1 MSYEI
6 RYSPRFEKSISKL
19 KKKDPPFYQQV
30 RKKIAE
36 IIDNPEHFKPL
47 RKPKSSYRRAHVG
60 SIVIIYALRDNIIT
74 IISLDHHDKAY

>member
-1 MSYEI
+1 MPYSI

-19 KKKDPPFYQQV
+19 KKKDPSFYQQV
-30 RKKIAE
+30 RKKIDE

-47 RKPKSSYRRAHVG
+47 KKPKSSYRRAHVG
-60 SIVIIYALRDNIIT
+60 SFVILYAVRDDIIK